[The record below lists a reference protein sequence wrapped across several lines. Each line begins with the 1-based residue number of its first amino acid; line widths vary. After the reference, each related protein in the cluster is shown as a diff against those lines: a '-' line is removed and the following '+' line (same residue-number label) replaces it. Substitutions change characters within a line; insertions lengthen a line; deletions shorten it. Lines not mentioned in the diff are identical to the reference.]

1 MSELFII
8 IGLILLNGVFAMSE
22 IALISA
28 RKSSLNTDAKKG
40 NRAAKVALKLANEPD
55 RFLSTVQIGI
65 TLIGI
70 LTGIYS
76 GNTIAVVFGEWLASL
91 GIGSNYAFAI
101 GQTLIVVIV
110 TYLTLIFGELVPKRI
125 GMSVAEKAAKV
136 VARPMYYLSVI
147 ASPFVWLLSKS
158 TSVMFGVLGIKSGEN
173 KVTEEE
179 IKSIIQEGT
188 EGGEVQP
195 VEQDIVER
203 VFLLG
208 DLSVDSIMTHKSEI
222 VWLDASMNAREV
234 RQVLKKDL
242 YEVYPIAE
250 GDLDHVKG
258 IITLK
263 DLVLTLDRPDFNLND
278 LIRPATYFYE
288 NTNVYKVLE
297 QMKAHNVS
305 RGLICDEFGACIGII
320 TLKDILEGLIGM
332 VNDEPG
338 NEPSIV
344 PRKDGDGWLVDGRCT
359 LYDFLTYFE
368 LEELYENADYTTLAG
383 LIINQLG
390 FIPASGERLTWK
402 MFSFEVVDMDGA
414 RIDKVLVKKL
424 SVGTDDNEA
433 VD

>member
-91 GIGSNYAFAI
+91 GIGSSYAFAI

-424 SVGTDDNEA
+424 LVGTDDNEV

>member
-424 SVGTDDNEA
+424 LVGTDDNEV

>member
-424 SVGTDDNEA
+424 SVDTDDNEV

>member
-125 GMSVAEKAAKV
+125 GMSVAEEAAKV

-424 SVGTDDNEA
+424 SVGTDDNEV

>member
-263 DLVLTLDRPDFNLND
+263 DLVLTLERPDFNLND

-424 SVGTDDNEA
+424 SVGTDDNEV

>member
-91 GIGSNYAFAI
+91 GIGSSYAFAI

-222 VWLDASMNAREV
+222 VWLDASMSAREV

-424 SVGTDDNEA
+424 SVGTDDNEV

>member
-263 DLVLTLDRPDFNLND
+263 DLVLTLDRPDFNLNE

-424 SVGTDDNEA
+424 SVGTDDNEV

>member
-332 VNDEPG
+332 VNDESG

-424 SVGTDDNEA
+424 SVGTDDNEV